1 MTAPQYPSTPP
12 DSHRPV
18 DASETLRVFFAIC
31 RAWNLSEIQT
41 QTLLGADRDT
51 YLQWKGGEVK
61 PHLPMQTLERISYV
75 VRIFEA
81 IRSLIQPVTAAN
93 AWVHAANAG
102 SPFCGRSAL
111 ETMLSADTENLRQVC
126 LYLESQMSGDFS

>member
-1 MTAPQYPSTPP
+1 M
-12 DSHRPV
+12 
-18 DASETLRVFFAIC
+18 IC
-31 RAWNLSEIQT
+31 SAWNLSEIQT

-51 YLQWKGGEVK
+51 YLQWSGGEVK

-81 IRSLIQPVTAAN
+81 IRSLIQPVTAADD
-93 AWVHAANAG
+93 WVHTANTEPA
-102 SPFCGRSAL
+102 FCGGTAF
-111 ETMLSADTENLRQVC
+111 EKMLSADTENLRQVC